1 MGKFKKGMVLGGL
14 VGAGLAW
21 MALTPQG
28 RKLRDQLLDESVD
41 LYEQMKKKA
50 LASSAWKDLNEQ
62 KYVALVRETVDK
74 YVTKNP
80 VARKAKNLLIKVLSA
95 QWRRLEGEI
104 KKQVK

>member
-1 MGKFKKGMVLGGL
+1 MGKFKKGLFLGGL

-41 LYEQMKKKA
+41 LYEQVKKKVF
-50 LASSAWKDLNEQ
+50 ASRAWKDINEQ

-74 YVTKNP
+74 YVAKNP
-80 VARKAKNLLIKVLSA
+80 VARKAKDLLVKVLSA
-95 QWRRLEGEI
+95 QWRRLAAEI
-104 KKQVK
+104 RKRK